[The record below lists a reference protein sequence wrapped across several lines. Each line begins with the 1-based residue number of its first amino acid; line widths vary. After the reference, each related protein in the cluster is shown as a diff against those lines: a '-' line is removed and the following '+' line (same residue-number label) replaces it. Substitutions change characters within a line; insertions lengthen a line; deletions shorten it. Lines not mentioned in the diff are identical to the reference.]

1 MRYKGTPGNF
11 LNVKA
16 ALTGI
21 AVLFCAI
28 FFGVCASA
36 AASEEVQAEGTK
48 EEEPIFYTAL
58 GDSIP
63 NGYYG
68 AQEPEVT
75 GYPVLLAGDLHK
87 ISGRE
92 VWMSRFT
99 KNGLTTKKLNTG
111 VLQEPEVQEL
121 LGQAEVITL
130 TIGSNDL
137 MNEFKKVSREI
148 LNNETR
154 FSTADEAL
162 MALQEGISENPL
174 LLMNVASAI
183 AGWDYEAFEKQWVLA
198 MENISAY
205 RREDAQM
212 AVTTIYNP
220 MEGRELPGTLNAVV
234 ESVISGMN
242 EIMWKHEEEYGYQV
256 VDLFGS
262 GIEELTQ
269 ADGLHPNQ
277 AGQDMIRMLME
288 NELELEM
295 FRSKESD
302 EEVLKMQQE
311 LAEAARK
318 KALEAEEKRRQA
330 RRKRAILGAAAAGVI
345 VLVSAGIFAAARK
358 RKGKKKRTKK

>member
-1 MRYKGTPGNF
+1 MRYKEVPGYF
-11 LNVKA
+11 FRMKA

-21 AVLFCAI
+21 VVLLCII
-28 FFGVCASA
+28 FWEMCVSA
-36 AASEEVQAEGTK
+36 AASEEVQAAGVK
-48 EEEPIFYTAL
+48 GEEPIFYTAL

-92 VWMSRFT
+92 VWMSRYT
-99 KNGLTTKKLNTG
+99 KNGLTTKKLNAT

-154 FSTADEAL
+154 FLTADEAL
-162 MALQEGISENPL
+162 LALQEGIAENPL

-183 AGWDYEAFEKQWVLA
+183 AGWDYEAFENQWVLA
-198 MENISAY
+198 MENISAC

-242 EIMWKHEEEYGYQV
+242 EIMWKYEEEYDYQV

-269 ADGLHPNQ
+269 SDGLHPNQ
-277 AGQDMIRMLME
+277 EGQDMIRMLME
-288 NELELEM
+288 NELDLGM

-311 LAEAARK
+311 LEETARK
-318 KALEAEEKRRQA
+318 RALEAQEKRRQA
-330 RRKRAILGAAAAGVI
+330 RMRRIMLGAAAAG
-345 VLVSAGIFAAARK
+345 LTLLLAAGIYAAVRK
-358 RKGKKKRTKK
+358 RKGKKRSTEN